1 MKLKYVSIGFFLLL
15 SIFLAS
21 CNTQQQTSTP
31 DQNETTQQEKVATLK
46 IYTTLYPLED
56 FTKKIGGEYVE
67 VESVMPPG
75 ADAHTF
81 EPTTKQ
87 MMSIAEAD
95 AFIYNGLGM
104 EPFAEKM
111 AEALRN
117 EKVKMVEA
125 THDIETIVH
134 DEAHAHE
141 ETQHSDEAHAHEEE
155 QHSDE
160 AHAHDGEQHSDEA
173 HAHEEEQHSDEAHA
187 HDEEQHSDEAH
198 AHDEEQ
204 HSDEAHG
211 HDHGDFDPHVWLD
224 PYRSITLAENIKN
237 TLVELKPDAKKEFEK
252 NYESLKTELQKLDE
266 EFHQLADSKENPE
279 MIVSHA
285 AYGYWEEVYGIHQI
299 PVTGLSPTDEPSQ
312 KDIEKIIKMANEKQ
326 IKYILFEQNV
336 TPKVVEI
343 VQKEINA
350 EPLYLHNLESLT
362 EEDRQNEEDYFSLM
376 RKNLEALDKAL
387 K

>member
-1 MKLKYVSIGFFLLL
+1 MKVNFISLGIILVL

-31 DQNETTQQEKVATLK
+31 NQNETTQQEKVETLK

-56 FTKKIGGEYVE
+56 FVKKIGGEYVE
-67 VESVMPPG
+67 VEGVMPPG

-134 DEAHAHE
+134 NESHAQA

-155 QHSDE
+155 QHSE
-160 AHAHDGEQHSDEA
+160 SDP
-173 HAHEEEQHSDEAHA
+173 
-187 HDEEQHSDEAH
+187 
-198 AHDEEQ
+198 
-204 HSDEAHG
+204 HG

-237 TLVELKPDAKKEFEK
+237 TLVELKPDTKEEFEK
-252 NYESLKTELQKLDE
+252 NFESLKTELQKLDE

-285 AYGYWEEVYGIHQI
+285 AYGYWEEVYGVHQI
-299 PVTGLSPTDEPSQ
+299 PVTGLSPSDEPSQ
-312 KDIEKIIKMANEKQ
+312 KELEKIIQMANEKQ

-336 TPKVVEI
+336 TPKVAEI
-343 VQKEINA
+343 IQKEINA

-362 EEDRQNEEDYFSLM
+362 KEDRKNGEDYFSLM
-376 RKNLEALDKAL
+376 RKNLETLDKAL

>member
-1 MKLKYVSIGFFLLL
+1 MKVNFISLGIILVL

-31 DQNETTQQEKVATLK
+31 NQNETTQQEKVETLK

-56 FTKKIGGEYVE
+56 FVKKIGGEYVE
-67 VESVMPPG
+67 VEGVMPPG

-134 DEAHAHE
+134 DESHAQG
-141 ETQHSDEAHAHEEE
+141 ETQHSDETHAHEE
-155 QHSDE
+155 
-160 AHAHDGEQHSDEA
+160 EQHSDEA

-187 HDEEQHSDEAH
+187 HVEEQHSE
-198 AHDEEQ
+198 
-204 HSDEAHG
+204 SDPHG
-211 HDHGDFDPHVWLD
+211 HDHGNFDPHVWLD

-237 TLVELKPDAKKEFEK
+237 TLVELKPDAKEEFEK
-252 NYESLKTELQKLDE
+252 NFESLKTELQKLDE

-299 PVTGLSPTDEPSQ
+299 PVTGLSPSDEPSQ
-312 KDIEKIIKMANEKQ
+312 KELEKIIQMANEKQ

-336 TPKVVEI
+336 TPKVAEI
-343 VQKEINA
+343 IQKEINA

-362 EEDRQNEEDYFSLM
+362 KEDRKNGEDYFSLM
-376 RKNLEALDKAL
+376 RKNLETLDKAL

>member
-1 MKLKYVSIGFFLLL
+1 M
-15 SIFLAS
+15 
-21 CNTQQQTSTP
+21 
-31 DQNETTQQEKVATLK
+31 
-46 IYTTLYPLED
+46 ED
-56 FTKKIGGEYVE
+56 FAKKIGGAYVD
-67 VESVMPPG
+67 VESIMPNG

-81 EPTTKQ
+81 EPTSKQ
-87 MMSIAEAD
+87 MMKIAEAN

-125 THDIETIVH
+125 THDIETIAH
-134 DEAHAHE
+134 DESHAHE
-141 ETQHSDEAHAHEEE
+141 ETQHSDETHAHEE
-155 QHSDE
+155 
-160 AHAHDGEQHSDEA
+160 EQHSDEA

-187 HDEEQHSDEAH
+187 HEEEQHSE
-198 AHDEEQ
+198 
-204 HSDEAHG
+204 SDPHG

-237 TLVELKPDAKKEFEK
+237 TLVELKPDAKEEFEK
-252 NYESLKTELQKLDE
+252 NFESLKTELQKLDE

-299 PVTGLSPTDEPSQ
+299 PVTGLSPSDEPSQ
-312 KDIEKIIKMANEKQ
+312 KDLEKIIQMANEKQ

-336 TPKVVEI
+336 TPKVAEI
-343 VQKEINA
+343 IQKEINA

-362 EEDRQNEEDYFSLM
+362 EEDRQNGEDYFSLM

>member
-1 MKLKYVSIGFFLLL
+1 MKLKYMSLGFILVL

-21 CNTQQQTSTP
+21 CNTQQTSTSNENGTETK
-31 DQNETTQQEKVATLK
+31 QNEEVETLK

-56 FTKKIGGEYVE
+56 FANKIGGEYVD
-67 VESVMPPG
+67 VESIMPSG

-81 EPTTKQ
+81 EPTSKQ
-87 MMSIAEAD
+87 MMKIAEAN

-117 EKVKMVEA
+117 EKVKMIEA
-125 THDIETIVH
+125 TQGIKTI
-134 DEAHAHE
+134 AHE
-141 ETQHSDEAHAHEEE
+141 KEHTHGDEQHSEEVHVHEEEQHSEEAHAHEEE
-155 QHSDE
+155 QHSE
-160 AHAHDGEQHSDEA
+160 EV
-173 HAHEEEQHSDEAHA
+173 HAHEEEQHSEEVHA
-187 HDEEQHSDEAH
+187 HEEEQHSE
-198 AHDEEQ
+198 
-204 HSDEAHG
+204 SDPHG

-224 PYRSITLAENIKN
+224 PYRSIALAENIKN
-237 TLVELKPDAKKEFEK
+237 TLVELKPDAKEEFEK
-252 NYESLKTELQKLDE
+252 NFETLKTELQKLDE

-299 PVTGLSPTDEPSQ
+299 PITGLSPSVEPSQ
-312 KDIEKIIKMANEKQ
+312 KDLEAIIKIANEKQ

-336 TPKVVEI
+336 TPKVAEI

-362 EEDRQNEEDYFSLM
+362 EKDRQNEEDYFSLM

>member
-1 MKLKYVSIGFFLLL
+1 MKVNFISLGIILVL

-31 DQNETTQQEKVATLK
+31 NQNETTQQEKVETLK

-56 FTKKIGGEYVE
+56 FVKNIGGEYVE
-67 VESVMPPG
+67 VEGVMPPG

-134 DEAHAHE
+134 DESHAQG
-141 ETQHSDEAHAHEEE
+141 ETQHSDETHAHEEE
-155 QHSDE
+155 QHSE
-160 AHAHDGEQHSDEA
+160 SDP
-173 HAHEEEQHSDEAHA
+173 
-187 HDEEQHSDEAH
+187 
-198 AHDEEQ
+198 
-204 HSDEAHG
+204 HG

-237 TLVELKPDAKKEFEK
+237 TLVELKHDTKEEFEK
-252 NYESLKTELQKLDE
+252 NFESLKTELQKLDE

-299 PVTGLSPTDEPSQ
+299 PVTGLSPSDEPSQ
-312 KDIEKIIKMANEKQ
+312 KELEKIIQMANEKQ

-336 TPKVVEI
+336 TPKVAEI
-343 VQKEINA
+343 IQKEINA

-362 EEDRQNEEDYFSLM
+362 KEDRKNGEDYFSLM
-376 RKNLEALDKAL
+376 RKNLETLDKAL

>member
-1 MKLKYVSIGFFLLL
+1 M
-15 SIFLAS
+15 
-21 CNTQQQTSTP
+21 
-31 DQNETTQQEKVATLK
+31 
-46 IYTTLYPLED
+46 ED
-56 FTKKIGGEYVE
+56 FAKKIGGAYVD
-67 VESVMPPG
+67 VESIMPSG

-87 MMSIAEAD
+87 MTTIAKAD

-111 AEALRN
+111 AEALGS

-125 THDIETIVH
+125 TQGIETI
-134 DEAHAHE
+134 AHG
-141 ETQHSDEAHAHEEE
+141 EAHAHEEE
-155 QHSDE
+155 QHSE
-160 AHAHDGEQHSDEA
+160 SDP
-173 HAHEEEQHSDEAHA
+173 
-187 HDEEQHSDEAH
+187 
-198 AHDEEQ
+198 
-204 HSDEAHG
+204 HG

-237 TLVELKPDAKKEFEK
+237 TLVELKPDAKEEFEK
-252 NYESLKTELQKLDE
+252 NYESLKAELTKLDA
-266 EFHQLADSKENPE
+266 EFHQLVDSKENPE

-299 PVTGLSPTDEPSQ
+299 PVAGLSPTDEPSQ
-312 KDIEKIIKMANEKQ
+312 KDLEKIIQMANEKQ

-336 TPKVVEI
+336 TPKVAEI

-350 EPLYLHNLESLT
+350 KPLYLHNLESLT

-376 RKNLEALDKAL
+376 RKNLKALDKAL

>member
-1 MKLKYVSIGFFLLL
+1 MKLKCISLGFILVL

-21 CNTQQQTSTP
+21 CNTQQKTSISNG
-31 DQNETTQQEKVATLK
+31 NETENAQPEEVKPLK

-56 FTKKIGGEYVE
+56 FAKKIGGAYVD
-67 VESVMPPG
+67 VESIMPTG

-87 MMSIAEAD
+87 MTMIAEAD

-111 AEALRN
+111 AEALGN
-117 EKVKMVEA
+117 EKVKMAEA
-125 THDIETIVH
+125 TQDIETI
-134 DEAHAHE
+134 AHE
-141 ETQHSDEAHAHEEE
+141 EAHVHEEEQHSEEAHAHEEE
-155 QHSDE
+155 QHSE
-160 AHAHDGEQHSDEA
+160 SDP
-173 HAHEEEQHSDEAHA
+173 
-187 HDEEQHSDEAH
+187 
-198 AHDEEQ
+198 
-204 HSDEAHG
+204 HG

-224 PYRSITLAENIKN
+224 PNRSITLAENIKN
-237 TLVELKPDAKKEFEK
+237 TLVELKPDAKEEFEK
-252 NYESLKTELQKLDE
+252 NFESLKTELQKLDE

-299 PVTGLSPTDEPSQ
+299 PVTGLSPSDEPSQ
-312 KDIEKIIKMANEKQ
+312 KDLEKIIQMANEKQ

-336 TPKVVEI
+336 TPKVAEI
-343 VQKEINA
+343 IQKEINA

-362 EEDRQNEEDYFSLM
+362 EEDRQNGEDYFSLM

>member
-1 MKLKYVSIGFFLLL
+1 MKLKYISFGVILVL

-21 CNTQQQTSTP
+21 CNTQKTSTP
-31 DQNETTQQEKVATLK
+31 NENQTETTQQDEVALK

-56 FTKKIGGEYVE
+56 FANKIGGKYVN
-67 VESVMPPG
+67 VESIMPAG

-87 MMSIAEAD
+87 MMMIAEAD

-111 AEALRN
+111 AEALSS

-125 THDIETIVH
+125 THGIETIVH
-134 DEAHAHE
+134 DEAHADEEDQHSEEVHAHE
-141 ETQHSDEAHAHEEE
+141 EEQHSEEVHAHEEELHSEEAHAHEEE

-160 AHAHDGEQHSDEA
+160 AHAREEEVSDE
-173 HAHEEEQHSDEAHA
+173 SD
-187 HDEEQHSDEAH
+187 
-198 AHDEEQ
+198 
-204 HSDEAHG
+204 AHG

-237 TLVELKPDAKKEFEK
+237 TLVELKPDAREEFEK
-252 NYESLKTELQKLDE
+252 NYESLKAELEKLDE
-266 EFHQLADSKENPE
+266 EFHQLVDSKNNPE

-285 AYGYWEEVYGIHQI
+285 AYGYWEEVYGIQQV
-299 PVTGLSPTDEPSQ
+299 PVAGLSPSDEPSQ
-312 KDIEKIIKMANEKQ
+312 RDLEEIIKLAEEKQ
-326 IKYILFEQNV
+326 INYILFEQNV
-336 TPKVVEI
+336 TPKVAEI
-343 VQKEINA
+343 IRKEING

-362 EEDRQNEEDYFSLM
+362 EEDRQNGEDYFSLM
-376 RKNLEALDKAL
+376 RKNLATLDKAL

>member
-1 MKLKYVSIGFFLLL
+1 MKIKYISLGFILVL

-21 CNTQQQTSTP
+21 CNTQQQTSTS
-31 DQNETTQQEKVATLK
+31 NENEPETAQQEEVETLK

-56 FTKKIGGEYVE
+56 FAKKIGGAYVD
-67 VESVMPPG
+67 VESIMPNG

-81 EPTTKQ
+81 EPTSKQ
-87 MMSIAEAD
+87 MMKIAEAN

-117 EKVKMVEA
+117 EKVKMIEA
-125 THDIETIVH
+125 TQGIKTI
-134 DEAHAHE
+134 AHE
-141 ETQHSDEAHAHEEE
+141 KEHTHGDEQHSEKVHVHEEEQHSEEAHAHEEE
-155 QHSDE
+155 QHSE
-160 AHAHDGEQHSDEA
+160 SDP
-173 HAHEEEQHSDEAHA
+173 
-187 HDEEQHSDEAH
+187 
-198 AHDEEQ
+198 
-204 HSDEAHG
+204 HG

-224 PYRSITLAENIKN
+224 PYRSIALAENIKN
-237 TLVELKPDAKKEFEK
+237 TLVELKPNAKEEFEK
-252 NYESLKTELQKLDE
+252 NFESLKTELQKLDE
-266 EFHQLADSKENPE
+266 EFHQLAESKENPE

-299 PVTGLSPTDEPSQ
+299 PITGLSPSVEPSQ
-312 KDIEKIIKMANEKQ
+312 KDLEEIIKIANEKQ

-336 TPKVVEI
+336 TPKVAEI

-362 EEDRQNEEDYFSLM
+362 EKDRQNKEDYFSLM